1 MPYFTESARTV
12 IPSVTDPAYTL
23 ERIYELNTPARLIAE
38 QQAAIKA
45 QEDAKRRAQLEAT
58 GLETLF
64 PSRLAAATR
73 KVDADMAN
81 IIRGYQDQVNKIDD
95 QISGL
100 VSQQD
105 QFRSIDN
112 PSKREQL
119 DRQIEEL
126 QIRKNN
132 LKERTRTLLD
142 ADREIR
148 PETGSGVRP
157 QGFGLMDPRF
167 TTPPDALLSNK
178 ASSIVDSALD
188 AGQQIA
194 RDQNR
199 VTNETFLPRAREQ
212 EDSGFFG
219 SPQTMDFVKRIL
231 QIMARPEFQ
240 DPEGIAA
247 GVAGAAYGIK
257 QDELKAQKVQ
267 REEQRLA
274 NEAAQLQFLNQL
286 RIAEARR
293 GERSLQLREQEAA
306 KPKSTALPTDK
317 EFSKGVIDLV
327 KRMGKNYLD
336 KESKILGPSKTD
348 IAREIA
354 AEARSLVS
362 RSGGTISIR
371 EAVEEI
377 LAIRQG
383 KVPSST
389 NAQVTNRYQ
398 VVKEK

>member
-1 MPYFTESARTV
+1 MPYLTESARTV
-12 IPSVTDPAYTL
+12 APSVTDPAYTL

-45 QEDAKRRAQLEAT
+45 QEDAKRREQLEAT
-58 GLETLF
+58 GLETAF

-95 QISGL
+95 QISTL

-119 DRQIEEL
+119 DKQIDEL

-132 LKERTRTLLD
+132 LKERTRTLLK
-142 ADREIR
+142 ADREMR

-178 ASSIVDSALD
+178 ASSVVDSALD

-199 VTNETFLPRAREQ
+199 VTNETFLPRARDE
-212 EDSGFFG
+212 ESGFFG
-219 SPQTMDFVKRIL
+219 NLGGPQTMDFVKRIL

-257 QDELKAQKVQ
+257 QDELKAQKAQ
-267 REEQRLA
+267 RAEQKLA

-293 GERSLQLREQEAA
+293 DEERLRLAQEAA
-306 KPKSTALPTDK
+306 GKPKSTALPTDK
-317 EFSKGVIDLV
+317 EFSKGVVDLV
-327 KRMGKNYLD
+327 KRMGKDYIK
-336 KESKILGPSKTD
+336 KESSITGPSKTD

-354 AEARSLVS
+354 AEARSLVA
-362 RSGGTISIR
+362 RSGGTITIR
-371 EAVEEI
+371 EAVQEI

-383 KVPSST
+383 KTSST
-389 NAQVTNRYQ
+389 AGTSTDAFGDI
-398 VVKEK
+398 

>member
-1 MPYFTESARTV
+1 MAENSFIENLFSGFNLKPKMLDQYPDRSSFMEYAKKKLEDAYRTGDPNKVEAVDKALKGRLRNYDLLSEYENKRQAVLDKARK
-12 IPSVTDPAYTL
+12 IGQERNEL
-23 ERIYELNTPARLIAE
+23 E
-38 QQAAIKA
+38 QAAYDKA
-45 QEDAKRRAQLEAT
+45 NAE
-58 GLETLF
+58 
-64 PSRLAAATR
+64 RLASYEFQFPGFVKPKEVGPA
-73 KVDADMAN
+73 
-81 IIRGYQDQVNKIDD
+81 GYQPSFFEGGMD
-95 QISGL
+95 
-100 VSQQD
+100 
-105 QFRSIDN
+105 FAN
-112 PSKREQL
+112 PEDMVL
-119 DRQIEEL
+119 
-126 QIRKNN
+126 
-132 LKERTRTLLD
+132 
-142 ADREIR
+142 
-148 PETGSGVRP
+148 
-157 QGFGLMDPRF
+157 
-167 TTPPDALLSNK
+167 PPPTANK
-178 ASSIVDSALD
+178 ASSVVDSALD

-219 SPQTMDFVKRIL
+219 NLGGPQTMDFVKRIL